1 MAHSGKLG
9 KKKKQWDGGS
19 VSWIRNRMESKVS
32 RPRMSDNDA
41 HWLAKT
47 TKSKKKGGEE
57 ALENERERERISCV
71 SRRKKSRSRKEKK
84 EKERAKRRIE
94 LRRKKKEGKEKE
106 RWVKISKSWIERTVR
121 YVYGEVRSRGIRAG
135 NIIIRQVKE
144 PKEPERREDKGEG
157 DTARQR
163 QQREEK
169 ERGWENRK
177 ENLILR
183 CGWNLKC
190 SEGALSSCHRHS
202 APLMDSV
209 MVRTPYFDTRV
220 CTRSMPLQVCYVRG
234 IKLD

>member
-47 TKSKKKGGEE
+47 TKSSKTEKKGGEE

-106 RWVKISKSWIERTVR
+106 RWVKISKS
-121 YVYGEVRSRGIRAG
+121 
-135 NIIIRQVKE
+135 
-144 PKEPERREDKGEG
+144 
-157 DTARQR
+157 
-163 QQREEK
+163 
-169 ERGWENRK
+169 
-177 ENLILR
+177 
-183 CGWNLKC
+183 
-190 SEGALSSCHRHS
+190 
-202 APLMDSV
+202 
-209 MVRTPYFDTRV
+209 
-220 CTRSMPLQVCYVRG
+220 
-234 IKLD
+234 